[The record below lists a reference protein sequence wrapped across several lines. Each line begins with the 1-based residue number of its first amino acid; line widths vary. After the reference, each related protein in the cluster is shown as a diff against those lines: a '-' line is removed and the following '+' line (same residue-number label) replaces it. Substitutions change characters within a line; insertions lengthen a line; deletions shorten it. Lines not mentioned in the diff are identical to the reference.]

1 MMINVTYVVLFVLLV
16 ALSSVPVEAGLT
28 KFFKKLGNQIS
39 DAGERLVK
47 HVNGESDCKGNCQI
61 AKDYSECFE
70 NCMNNREG
78 VSVEANIV
86 TLEF

>member
-47 HVNGESDCKGNCQI
+47 HVNVSLTARETVKLPRITVNALKI
-61 AKDYSECFE
+61 A
-70 NCMNNREG
+70 
-78 VSVEANIV
+78 
-86 TLEF
+86 